1 MALHKLGFTSGEEGR
16 GDGQHSGRDL
26 RGINYYRQKKLQ
38 GYITQHGEYSQYF
51 IITTNGVLGFPDGTV
66 IRLPMQ
72 EIQETWV

>member
-38 GYITQHGEYSQYF
+38 GYITQHGKYSQYF
-51 IITTNGVLGFPDGTV
+51 YNYKWNITFKKLQITTLYTCNYIIL
-66 IRLPMQ
+66 
-72 EIQETWV
+72 